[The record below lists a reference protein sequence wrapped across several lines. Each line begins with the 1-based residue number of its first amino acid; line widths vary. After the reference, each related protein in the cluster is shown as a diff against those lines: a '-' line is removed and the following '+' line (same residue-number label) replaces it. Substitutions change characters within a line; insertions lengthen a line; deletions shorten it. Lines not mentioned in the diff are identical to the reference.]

1 MTLRSQFKTDPKAI
15 ADGVWFDYPANAD
28 GSIPRFKLARLSSVN
43 PKYARLLKEVQARNE
58 GIDLSDAEREQQANA
73 LFVDASI
80 LAWENFQPD
89 HDGENWPYS
98 RENAILLVNNAA
110 WRDLVDDLRL
120 KALKANGFLAKQ
132 IEATTKNS

>member
-15 ADGVWFDYPANAD
+15 AEGVWFDFPANPD
-28 GSIPRFKLARLSSVN
+28 GTVPRFKLARLSSVN

-58 GIDLSDAEREQQANA
+58 GTDLSDAERETQANA

-80 LAWENFQPD
+80 LAWENFQPEE
-89 HDGENWPYS
+89 DGKNVPYS
-98 RENAILLVNNAA
+98 RETAIQLVNDPA

-120 KALKANGFLAKQ
+120 KAMRANGFIAKK
-132 IEATTKNS
+132 IEAVTKNS